1 MDTLADVMEAR
12 QDVLFQRWLE
22 RVQRDHAPGPLSR
35 PELADHIP
43 EFLREVIAAL
53 HREEEGEAPKTH
65 RVGPLGW
72 EHGEQRF
79 HTGFDLP
86 SVVREYGALQDC
98 IFDLVEEQGHALL
111 RLEETR
117 ILVQCFTRAI
127 ADAVAHYM
135 RLRERELQE
144 GESPSMTHAP

>member
-1 MDTLADVMEAR
+1 MDTLADVMETG
-12 QDVLFQRWLE
+12 QDVLFRRWLE
-22 RVQRDHAPGPLSR
+22 RVQRDHAPGPLSE

-53 HREEEGEAPKTH
+53 HREEEGAAPKTH

-86 SVVREYGALQDC
+86 SVVREYGALHGC
-98 IFDLVEEQGHALL
+98 ILDWLEERGHTLVHVEES
-111 RLEETR
+111 R
-117 ILVQCFTRAI
+117 ILVQCFNRAI
-127 ADAVAHYM
+127 ADAVAHYL
-135 RLRERELQE
+135 RLRERELLGGQ
-144 GESPSMTHAP
+144 SHPPTS